1 VNQVANKKQVKPK
14 SCKICA
20 IQFIPFTSTAVV
32 CGFRCAEEYAKRSR
46 DRKEASLKRTE
57 RVKTKKAIEAIQPK
71 SYWLKKAQTVFNKY
85 IRMRDDNQACIS
97 CNRWH
102 TGQYH
107 AGHFRSVGSAP
118 HLRFNELNCHRQ
130 CSVCNNHLSG
140 NQLNYRKGLIDK
152 IGIGAVEALEANQE
166 PKNYT
171 VDDIKQIIET
181 YKAKCKDMEK
191 D

>member
-1 VNQVANKKQVKPK
+1 M
-14 SCKICA
+14 
-20 IQFIPFTSTAVV
+20 PFTSTAVV
-32 CGFRCAEEYAKRSR
+32 CGFKCAEEYAKRSR
-46 DRKEASLKRTE
+46 DRREASLKRTE

-71 SYWLKKAQTVFNKY
+71 SYWLKKAQTVFNKF

-97 CNRWH
+97 CGRWH
-102 TGQYH
+102 NGQYH

-140 NQLNYRKGLIDK
+140 NQLNYRKRLIAK

-181 YKAKCKDMEK
+181 YKAKCKDIEK